1 MNNGFDMNRLM
12 AQAQAMQNKL
22 TKVQQ
27 QLESTIYEGK
37 SNGLVVKVNGK
48 DEVQS
53 VEIPEEMMDD
63 REMLQDVIMIAFN
76 NAVKAA
82 SDDREDQLGS
92 ATGGL
97 NIPGM

>member
-1 MNNGFDMNRLM
+1 MNSNFDMNKLM
-12 AQAQAMQNKL
+12 AQAQAMQNNL
-22 TKVQQ
+22 TKVQK
-27 QLESTIYEGK
+27 QLEETVYEGK

-53 VEIPEEMMDD
+53 VEIPEDMMDD

-82 SDDREDQLGS
+82 ADDRENKLGN
-92 ATGGL
+92 AAGGL

>member
-1 MNNGFDMNRLM
+1 MSGFDMNKLM
-12 AQAQAMQNKL
+12 AQAQAMQNNL
-22 TKVQQ
+22 TKVQK
-27 QLESTIYEGK
+27 QLETTIYEGK
-37 SNGLVVKVNGK
+37 SNGLTVKVNGK

-53 VEIPEEMMDD
+53 VEIPEDMMDD

-82 SDDREDQLGS
+82 ADDREKKLGS